1 MTIEQQ
7 KFLHLAVVKCI
18 PYSEIEQELGISRK
32 IFSPWWNELKQ
43 ERLELTKIRVIWK
56 SKCPE
61 LSYEDFS
68 HWYQNADK
76 KCFYCDLTEAEMQ
89 ILWEKVPALTKRTR
103 GRVLEIDRVSPNKDY
118 YDFTNLVFA
127 CYWCNN
133 AKTDTFTGEEFK
145 KVGRVFA
152 EIWRERLK

>member
-32 IFSPWWNELKQ
+32 IFSPWWNELREQ
-43 ERLELTKIRVIWK
+43 RLELTKIRTMWM

-61 LSYEDFS
+61 LSYEDFA
-68 HWYQNADK
+68 HWYQNVDK
-76 KCFYCDLTEAEMQ
+76 NCFYCGLTEAEMQ
-89 ILWEKVPALTKRTR
+89 ILWTKEPALTKRTR
-103 GRVLEIDRVSPNKDY
+103 GRVLEIDRVGPNKDY
-118 YDFTNLVFA
+118 NDFTNLVFA

-145 KVGRVFA
+145 KVGKVFS